1 MRAEVRDYYRQMG
14 ETTRLTAGN
23 GRLEFLRTRDILA
36 RVLPSP
42 PARVLDVGGATGVYA
57 GPLAED
63 GYAVH
68 VVDVMPEH
76 VEVAARLP
84 GVTASVGDARA
95 LPQPDGSADAVLLFG
110 PLYHLIDRTERIAA
124 WREAT
129 RVVRPGGVIVGALI
143 NRYAS
148 LLDGLSRAIRREPAF
163 VSVID
168 GALATG
174 VHRPDRPDGRWFTT
188 AYLHH
193 PAEVEGELADAGLRL
208 DRLIA
213 VEGPL
218 WTIWDLEEWLADETL
233 TRLLLD
239 RLRRI
244 EDEPSLFGATSH
256 LLATARSPR

>member
-1 MRAEVRDYYRQMG
+1 MG

-23 GRLEFLRTRDILA
+23 GRLEFLRTRDILR

-42 PARVLDVGGATGVYA
+42 PAQVLDVGGATGVYA

-95 LPQPDGSADAVLLFG
+95 LPQPDASVDAVLLFG
-110 PLYHLIDRTERIAA
+110 PLYHLIDRTERISA
-124 WREAT
+124 WREAA

-148 LLDGLSRAIRREPAF
+148 LLDGLSRVIRREPAF
-163 VSVID
+163 VPVVD
-168 GALATG
+168 EALATG
-174 VHRPDRPDGRWFTT
+174 VHRPNRSDGRWFTT

-193 PAEVEGELADAGLRL
+193 PAEVAHEVNDAGLRL
-208 DRLIA
+208 DRLVA

-218 WTIWDLEEWLADETL
+218 WTIWELEEWLADETL
-233 TRLLLD
+233 TTLLLD

-244 EDEPSLFGATSH
+244 EDEPSLLGATSH
-256 LLATARSPR
+256 LLATARSPL